1 MNFVI
6 ENTNP
11 PVEMAEA
18 QGLAAAESMLDFILE
33 KGAEKIYARYLLPT
47 VMPYAAAQVC
57 AT

>member
-1 MNFVI
+1 
-6 ENTNP
+6 
-11 PVEMAEA
+11 MAEA

-33 KGAEKIYARYLLPT
+33 KGAEKIYERYLLPK